1 MISQGGGNYL
11 YLYPKS
17 MSKDIK
23 PKISSIVNKINDKV
37 NIKDPNSYLETS
49 YYSMSDTES
58 LPTSS
63 SKQFIRY
70 IRALKEETNSNKNSF
85 KKNLFK
91 SADAY
96 FAFKKSM
103 SNCVDYYI
111 ENIDNSGTDLN
122 KMVQFM
128 RNVYTSFLN
137 QEVLHNDNR
146 KDMPKTGFIAYKEE
160 QNDTSNQCSEI
171 EH

>member
-1 MISQGGGNYL
+1 
-11 YLYPKS
+11 
-17 MSKDIK
+17 
-23 PKISSIVNKINDKV
+23 
-37 NIKDPNSYLETS
+37 
-49 YYSMSDTES
+49 MSDTES

-85 KKNLFK
+85 KKNLLK
-91 SADAY
+91 IADAY

-103 SNCVDYYI
+103 NNCVDYYL

-160 QNDTSNQCSEI
+160 QDDTSNHSSEI

>member
-1 MISQGGGNYL
+1 
-11 YLYPKS
+11 

-37 NIKDPNSYLETS
+37 NMKDPNSNLETS

-58 LPTSS
+58 LPTSN
-63 SKQFIRY
+63 SKKLIRY

-85 KKNLFK
+85 KRNLFK

-103 SNCVDYYI
+103 NNCVDYYL
-111 ENIDNSGTDLN
+111 ENIDNAGTDVN

-146 KDMPKTGFIAYKEE
+146 KDMPKIGFVAYKEE
-160 QNDTSNQCSEI
+160 QDDNLEYDSRI

>member
-1 MISQGGGNYL
+1 MKTRAGFKMMGHCAAEISTTL
-11 YLYPKS
+11 L
-17 MSKDIK
+17 
-23 PKISSIVNKINDKV
+23 INQ
-37 NIKDPNSYLETS
+37 T
-49 YYSMSDTES
+49 
-58 LPTSS
+58 
-63 SKQFIRY
+63 
-70 IRALKEETNSNKNSF
+70 NKNSF

-122 KMVQFM
+122 KMVQFI